1 VDTFRSIH
9 FPTIMPSLR
18 AATRVEHQARF
29 DHFHAELAPVLI
41 DFIDAL
47 GIEPAHE
54 VLTQAV
60 DYLPYVER
68 ALSEMAIADEDDRT
82 WLLVRMM
89 YFIGEYFAQRYGGH
103 WYVDQAPGSRM
114 FGRCV
119 VGKFGKLANGALAVD
134 PFEIASAYVD
144 LPCPRPL
151 TGLVADVAS
160 ALAGAS
166 GQGLH

>member
-1 VDTFRSIH
+1 
-9 FPTIMPSLR
+9 MPSQQ
-18 AATRVEHQARF
+18 AATPVEHQVKF

-54 VLTQAV
+54 VLRQAG

-68 ALSEMAIADEDDRT
+68 ALAEMAIADVDDRD

-89 YFIGEYFAQRYGGH
+89 YFIGEYFAQQYGGY
-103 WYVDQAPGSRM
+103 WFINDTPGSRL

-119 VGKFGKLANGALAVD
+119 VGKFSKFAKGNLMVD
-134 PFEIASAYVD
+134 PFEIAVAYVD
-144 LPCPRPL
+144 SAMPRRL
-151 TGLVADVAS
+151 SALVAEIES
-160 ALAGAS
+160 GMAGAGS
-166 GQGLH
+166 AGLH

>member
-1 VDTFRSIH
+1 
-9 FPTIMPSLR
+9 MPSQH
-18 AATRVEHQARF
+18 AVTAVEHQVSF
-29 DHFHAELAPVLI
+29 DHFHAELAPVLT

-54 VLTQAV
+54 VLKQAG

-68 ALSEMAIADEDDRT
+68 ALSDMAIADADDRS

-89 YFIGEYFAQRYGGH
+89 YYIGEYFAQQYGGH
-103 WYVDQAPGSRM
+103 WYVNETVGAAS

-119 VGKFGKLANGALAVD
+119 VGKFSKFANGALMVD
-134 PFEIASAYVD
+134 PLEVASKYVD

-151 TGLVADVAS
+151 AALVGAVES
-160 ALAGAS
+160 SLAGAS
-166 GQGLH
+166 GPGLH

>member
-1 VDTFRSIH
+1 MS
-9 FPTIMPSLR
+9 SQQ
-18 AATRVEHQARF
+18 AATPVERQARF

-47 GIEPAHE
+47 GIEPAQE
-54 VLTQAV
+54 VLRQAG

-68 ALSEMAIADEDDRT
+68 ALSEMAIADQDDRS

-89 YFIGEYFAQRYGGH
+89 YFIGEYFAQQYGGH
-103 WYVDQAPGSRM
+103 WFVDETPGSRL

-119 VGKFGKLANGALAVD
+119 VGKFSRVANAALVVD
-134 PFEIASAYVD
+134 PMEMAAAYVD

-151 TGLVADVAS
+151 ARLVAEVES
-160 ALAGAS
+160 MLAAGGA
-166 GQGLH
+166 QGLH